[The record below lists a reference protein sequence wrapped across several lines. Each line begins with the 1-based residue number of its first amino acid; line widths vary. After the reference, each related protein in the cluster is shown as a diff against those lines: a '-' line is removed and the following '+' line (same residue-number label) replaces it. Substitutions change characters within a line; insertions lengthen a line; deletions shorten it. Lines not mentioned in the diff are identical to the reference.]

1 MAIRKIDSN
10 SGVHANVG
18 FDFQRNTCIYVF
30 LDNYSNLKNQDYFIM
45 LEHYDDIVFGFLN
58 SNGEL
63 SQVTTYQAKKSSKVW
78 TTNNVYEIIQKISN
92 SGIEMLKDP
101 INKSTDYKQSQHF
114 ISNNTIALDYIC
126 STENKAKKVY
136 VNETNQSIAYSF
148 LNQDCQNSLKKGN
161 SDIKFGKEQID
172 HFENLNFTYIDLG
185 RNTKSQLELLRGKFE
200 TVFGKSIIDH
210 TAARDTLIF
219 HLKEIESTY
228 NQGDI
233 PKFND
238 KHKRLESAKIE
249 SIFKTLTTKNLA
261 LDFCRKKAE
270 RICEELSIN
279 VLDAM
284 SFELYFENS
293 LDEFKDLTQ
302 GEHQKILRYIENK
315 KGIFLTFTNDALCIK
330 ELYRLFLLEQNS
342 TLNPTQLKATVAAG
356 YFLILMQ
363 R

>member
-1 MAIRKIDSN
+1 MAKGKIDSN
-10 SGVHANVG
+10 SGVQANVG

-30 LDNYSNLKNQDYFIM
+30 LDKYAIIKSQEYFIM

-78 TTNNVYEIIQKISN
+78 TTNQVYKIIQKISN
-92 SGIEMLKDP
+92 SGIEILKDSLK
-101 INKSTDYKQSQHF
+101 KSTDYIQSQHF
-114 ISNNTIALDYIC
+114 ITNNTIALDYQC
-126 STENKAKKVY
+126 STEKKTKKIY
-136 VNETNQSIAYSF
+136 VNESNESINYAS
-148 LNQDCQNSLKKGN
+148 LNSDCQNSLKKGN
-161 SDIKFGKEQID
+161 SEIKFDNEQID
-172 HFENLNFTYIDLG
+172 HFKNLNFTYIDFG
-185 RNTKSQLELLRGKFE
+185 RKTKSQLELLRGKFE

-233 PKFND
+233 PKLSD
-238 KHKRLESAKIE
+238 KHKRLESAKID
-249 SIFKTLTTKNLA
+249 IILNTLTTKNLA

-270 RICEELSIN
+270 KICEELSIN

-284 SFELYFENS
+284 SFELDFENS
-293 LDEFKDLTQ
+293 LDEFKDLKQ
-302 GEHQKILRYIENK
+302 GEHQKIIRFIEK
-315 KGIFLTFTNDALCIK
+315 KKSIFSNFTNDVLCIK
-330 ELYRLFLLEQNS
+330 ELYNLFLKEQNS
-342 TLNPTQLKATVAAG
+342 TLNSLQLKASMAAG

-363 R
+363 K

>member
-1 MAIRKIDSN
+1 MAKGKIDSN
-10 SGVHANVG
+10 SGVQANVG

-30 LDNYSNLKNQDYFIM
+30 LDNYIDLRNKEYFIM

-58 SNGEL
+58 AKGEL
-63 SQVTTYQAKKSSKVW
+63 SQVTTYQAKKSTTVW
-78 TTNNVYEIIQKISN
+78 TTNQVYEIIQKISN
-92 SGIEMLKDP
+92 SGIEMLKDS
-101 INKSTDYKQSQHF
+101 INRSGDYKQSQHF
-114 ISNNTIALDYIC
+114 ISNHTIALDYKS
-126 STENKAKKVY
+126 STEQKTKKVY
-136 VNETNQSIAYSF
+136 INETNESIAYTS
-148 LNQDCQNSLKKGN
+148 LNLDCQNSLKKGN
-161 SDIKFGKEQID
+161 SEITFSKEQID

-200 TVFGKSIIDH
+200 TVFGKSIIDY

-249 SIFKTLTTKNLA
+249 SILKILTTKKLA
-261 LDFCRKKAE
+261 LDFCRKKSE
-270 RICEELSIN
+270 KICEELSIN

-293 LDEFKDLTQ
+293 LDEFKDLKQ
-302 GEHQKILRYIENK
+302 GEHQKIIRFIENK
-315 KGIFLTFTNDALCIK
+315 KSIFLNFTNDVQCIK
-330 ELYRLFLLEQNS
+330 KLYNLYLKEQNS
-342 TLNPTQLKATVAAG
+342 TLNSTQLKASMAAG
-356 YFLILMQ
+356 YFLILMKK
-363 R
+363 